1 MASLAL
7 EVGLELEG
15 GTSLSFGIDAP
26 QGKVLSY
33 GATGVES
40 DEVVARLGGVL
51 TSLLDLVGGFAQF
64 DLADVLGGGL
74 GDLGG
79 LGGLGGDGLSFEIRG
94 SRQMYDEN
102 GEPIEGLFELGVG
115 LF

>member
-1 MASLAL
+1 MC
-7 EVGLELEG
+7 
-15 GTSLSFGIDAP
+15 
-26 QGKVLSY
+26 
-33 GATGVES
+33 
-40 DEVVARLGGVL
+40 
-51 TSLLDLVGGFAQF
+51 
-64 DLADVLGGGL
+64 GGGL